1 MNPETAY
8 RQQMRSLDL
17 TIAKYEALRA
27 EQKRLVKST
36 NEMKTAWLKSH
47 TEMNKG
53 LAKGSPGSYGLDE
66 KSTLPGSYA
75 GAAEQMRTMSREA
88 FEEWITRARE
98 ASDLTRTMFSTS
110 IHAIGDGI
118 GEQLVEGTY
127 EWRDA
132 WKAVLKQIIATA
144 AQLLI
149 VRGMMAAMT
158 GGMSTGGGVL
168 AMLTGGMFHQGG
180 LVEGWPRHHRGAFA
194 YDEHPAILQ
203 RGEYVLRKQA
213 VRSLGR
219 DRLETL
225 NRSGSLEAG
234 PTFNVSIQVAAG
246 GDDPRRLAE
255 QIADPLID
263 ILRRETDR
271 NRRILS

>member
-1 MNPETAY
+1 MNPETAD
-8 RQQMRSLDL
+8 RQQMRNLDL

-27 EQKRLVKST
+27 EQKRVVKST

-47 TEMNKG
+47 AAMSQSI
-53 LAKGSPGSYGLDE
+53 AKGAPGAGALDD
-66 KSTLPGSYA
+66 KNAPTDSYA
-75 GAAEQMRTMSREA
+75 FAADQMRAMSREA

-98 ASDLTRTMFSTS
+98 ASDLTRTMFSAS

-149 VRGMMAAMT
+149 VRGLMAAMT
-158 GGMSTGGGVL
+158 GGMSSGGGVL
-168 AMLTGGMFHQGG
+168 ALLTGGMFHQGG
-180 LVEGWPRHHRGAFA
+180 PVESWPRHHRGVFA

-203 RGEYVLRKQA
+203 RGEYVVRKQA
-213 VRSLGR
+213 VSAVGR
-219 DRLETL
+219 GTLDAL
-225 NRSGSLEAG
+225 NRTGHVAGG
-234 PTFNVSIQVAAG
+234 PTFNVSIQVDG
-246 GDDPRRLAE
+246 GSDDPRRLAE
-255 QIADPLID
+255 RIADPLIE
-263 ILRRETDR
+263 ILRREADR
-271 NRRILS
+271 NRRILT